1 MSGDHPGKVKKV
13 FLDLKERG
21 MVEGRLCESESVKN
35 FKGSLFSDKTYF
47 NPEYEFD
54 EDSLYFILLH
64 EQGHEEGPKNSQK
77 YFAFLCVFLG
87 LLYFTK
93 YLFGYSSMMADVFVS
108 IAAVLFTLFSL
119 RVFSTKFHEDEYRAD
134 EYAASKFK
142 SIDKFEKEPWEVLEK
157 LIRNYRGQKSSG
169 GIKKV
174 LLKNVLHPSD
184 EKRVENLKGEV

>member
-21 MVEGRLCESESVKN
+21 MVDGRLRESESVNN
-35 FKGSLFSDKTYF
+35 FKQSLFSDKIYF
-47 NPEYEFD
+47 NPKYEFD

-184 EKRVENLKGEV
+184 EKRVENLK